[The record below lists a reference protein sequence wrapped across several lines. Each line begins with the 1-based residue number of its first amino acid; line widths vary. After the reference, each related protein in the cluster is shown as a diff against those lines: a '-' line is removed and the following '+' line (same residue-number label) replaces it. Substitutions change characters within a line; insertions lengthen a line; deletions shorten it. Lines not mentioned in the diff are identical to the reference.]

1 MTEENKPAT
10 SGSIIYGPEK
20 ERHRLIR
27 ILVEAPSE
35 KEAMV
40 KAGVALEMMRLQGAV
55 SHYHDFGSSVVCSYK
70 DVADPGT
77 ISTYRFMDTM
87 GKLLAEQ
94 SFAAT
99 RDAHVNTWKAL
110 LGSKTHYGPEPEEY
124 EENIGE
130 MLEQCWGEFEILGN
144 PASSV
149 NVLYGPTGVPIF
161 TENHF
166 EQVTKDPA
174 NTWVVSALVAG
185 FLDLTAPAPIRK
197 DTVAQDP

>member
-1 MTEENKPAT
+1 
-10 SGSIIYGPEK
+10 
-20 ERHRLIR
+20 
-27 ILVEAPSE
+27 
-35 KEAMV
+35 MV

-55 SHYHDFGSSVVCSYK
+55 SHYHDFGSTVACSYK
-70 DVADPGT
+70 DIADSGT

-130 MLEQCWGEFEILGN
+130 MLEQCWGEFETLGN

-149 NVLYGPTGVPIF
+149 NILYGPTGVPIF

>member
-110 LGSKTHYGPEPEEY
+110 LGSKTHYGPEPEDY

-166 EQVTKDPA
+166 EQATKDPA

-185 FLDLTAPAPIRK
+185 FLDLAAPPPLRQNTIA
-197 DTVAQDP
+197 

>member
-1 MTEENKPAT
+1 MTEENNPAT
-10 SGSIIYGPEK
+10 SGSLIYRPEK
-20 ERHRLIR
+20 VRHRLIR
-27 ILVEAPSE
+27 ILVEASSE
-35 KEAMV
+35 REAMV
-40 KAGVALEMMRLQGAV
+40 KAGVALEMMRLRGAV
-55 SHYHDFGSSVVCSYK
+55 SHYHDFGSSVVCRYQDS
-70 DVADPGT
+70 ADLGT
-77 ISTYRFMDTM
+77 LSTYRFMDTM

-99 RDAHVNTWKAL
+99 RDVHVNTWKAL

-161 TENHF
+161 TENHL

-185 FLDLTAPAPIRK
+185 FLDLTAPVPLGK
-197 DTVAQDP
+197 DTVVQDP